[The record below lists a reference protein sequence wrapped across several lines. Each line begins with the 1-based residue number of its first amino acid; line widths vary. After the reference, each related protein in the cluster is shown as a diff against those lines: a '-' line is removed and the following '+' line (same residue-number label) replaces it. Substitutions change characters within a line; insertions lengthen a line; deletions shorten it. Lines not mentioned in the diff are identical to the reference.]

1 VFDPPG
7 VGGGVLTPLDGL
19 ADLDRLALHVRRG
32 MGDRPGDRRF
42 PGHPQPS
49 GIEVETH
56 SVYAPGDDL
65 RHIDWNAVGRLDT
78 LLVRRFAAEREVTVH
93 LLLDASASMAVPARD
108 RKLAVAAELARA
120 LAYVALSAN
129 DAVRVAV
136 LAGDAPLRPGP
147 VFRQRASITRVAK
160 FLDAVTAG
168 GRLAL
173 GGALESHARQFAR
186 PGVAIVISDLMAE
199 PAEIER
205 GLLALRARR
214 YEVLLLQVVGRAE
227 LEPERDFSGGLLRDV
242 ESGETHPMVLG
253 ADVLARYRALLDA
266 HLSALASLA
275 ARFQTTYARLVTG
288 TSVHDFVAVE
298 LARLGVV
305 RHR

>member
-1 VFDPPG
+1 MSQE
-7 VGGGVLTPLDGL
+7 LDGL

-32 MGDRPGDRRF
+32 MGDRAGDRRF
-42 PGHPQPS
+42 PGRPQPS
-49 GIEVETH
+49 GIEVEAH
-56 SVYAPGDDL
+56 SAYAPGDDL

-78 LLVRRFAAEREVTVH
+78 LLVRRFTAEREVTVH

-108 RKLAVAAELARA
+108 RKLAVAVELARA
-120 LAYVALSAN
+120 LAYLALSAN

-136 LAGDAPLRPGP
+136 LAGDASPRPGP
-147 VFRQRASITRVAK
+147 VFRQRASVVRVAK
-160 FLDAVTAG
+160 LLDAVTAR

-173 GGALESHARQFAR
+173 GEALEAYARRLTR

-199 PAEIER
+199 PVEIER
-205 GLLALRARR
+205 GLAALRARR

-227 LEPERDFSGGLLRDV
+227 LEPERDFSSGLLCDV
-242 ESGETHPMVLG
+242 ESGETHPMALG
-253 ADVLARYRALLDA
+253 ADALARYRALLDA
-266 HLSALASLA
+266 HLGALAALA

-288 TSVHDFVAVE
+288 ESVRDFVAVE

-305 RHR
+305 KRR